1 MKKQEFRY
9 FFMTPIFLL
18 AIFCLTFI
26 QILTFA
32 VQKDQQASSQ
42 AIEESNWQQL
52 AALSHM
58 VAEMMMERLKESPPE
73 AFSDFRPEGMN
84 AKEYEKLHEKY
95 WQRNAELAQ
104 ENYEFV
110 NANIHS
116 SESLHAKTAFFIFL
130 WQTSTQFSHAYMKR
144 EEKPHLDTPAEYFG
158 DARWAE
164 IKETFDLS
172 DYEGILVADFGTSDL
187 RQGLQ
192 QAWHKYGS
200 LYHLR
205 LYEEGHLPVSRFSTN
220 GFIAGIFQRDY
231 IYNAVCLVLTIALSI
246 MAFMTLEQNQL
257 KRLYYLS
264 LGRRRFYQHRFSLL
278 FLVSFLPIFFTEAL
292 IMLLRN
298 WREPGVSLS
307 YPVMTFSLTE
317 NLDYASRLHMIEG
330 ELAPLPIDIHEITD
344 FLKLDI
350 YPVWLIL
357 LLSVAYLVIMIALV
371 VSLLNYVYSVWATK
385 RFTTI
390 TLGMSVVIVP
400 LLLLLSLYPLDQLS
414 YLLDMSKLLQ
424 GKGPWPYAY
433 TLAGFAAYTLLI
445 YFIGSG
451 MYAKTKMID

>member
-1 MKKQEFRY
+1 
-9 FFMTPIFLL
+9 
-18 AIFCLTFI
+18 
-26 QILTFA
+26 
-32 VQKDQQASSQ
+32 
-42 AIEESNWQQL
+42 
-52 AALSHM
+52 
-58 VAEMMMERLKESPPE
+58 
-73 AFSDFRPEGMN
+73 
-84 AKEYEKLHEKY
+84 
-95 WQRNAELAQ
+95 
-104 ENYEFV
+104 
-110 NANIHS
+110 
-116 SESLHAKTAFFIFL
+116 
-130 WQTSTQFSHAYMKR
+130 
-144 EEKPHLDTPAEYFG
+144 
-158 DARWAE
+158 
-164 IKETFDLS
+164 
-172 DYEGILVADFGTSDL
+172 
-187 RQGLQ
+187 
-192 QAWHKYGS
+192 
-200 LYHLR
+200 
-205 LYEEGHLPVSRFSTN
+205 
-220 GFIAGIFQRDY
+220 
-231 IYNAVCLVLTIALSI
+231 

-390 TLGMSVVIVP
+390 ALGMSVVIVP

-424 GKGPWPYAY
+424 GKGSWPYAY